1 MIKIGQGYDSH
12 RFKNGEYVIIGG
24 VKIKSK
30 KSDHFLREL
39 SQHYANTEVP
49 LMPVSADLLMKK
61 YEIPE
66 GKQLG
71 EKLKKIEEEW
81 IKNNF
86 KITDEQVNNII
97 NN

>member
-1 MIKIGQGYDSH
+1 MNKVFYYHGKEVTLDILSH
-12 RFKNGEYVIIGG
+12 RLIKLNKVDSSLKKLIEYYKN
-24 VKIKSK
+24 SK
-30 KSDHFLREL
+30 
-39 SQHYANTEVP
+39 TPV
-49 LMPVSADLLMKK
+49 MPISADLLMKK

-86 KITDEQVNNII
+86 KITDEQINNII